1 MEVQILKK
9 QISVEDYMNLREI
22 VGWGNPDN
30 IEAIER
36 GLKNTLYSICIEVE
50 EQTIGYGRIVGDGGF
65 TFYIQD
71 IIVLPSYQRLG
82 LGNKIMAELMEYI
95 TSTYPPGSSV
105 RLMSAKGKEDFYKK
119 FGFVERP
126 NEGYGAG
133 MIQYLTKP

>member
-1 MEVQILKK
+1 MEVNILKK

-22 VGWGNPDN
+22 VGWGNPEN
-30 IEAIER
+30 IEAIEL

-82 LGNKIMAELMEYI
+82 LGNTIMTELMEYI

-105 RLMSAKGKEDFYKK
+105 GLMSAKGKEDFYKR

-126 NEGYGAG
+126 NESYGAG
-133 MIQYLTKP
+133 MIQYLMKP

>member
-1 MEVQILKK
+1 MEVNILKR

-22 VGWGNPDN
+22 VGWGNPEN
-30 IEAIER
+30 IEAIEL

-95 TSTYPPGSSV
+95 TSTYSPGSSV
-105 RLMSAKGKEDFYKK
+105 GLMSAKGKEGFYKK

>member
-105 RLMSAKGKEDFYKK
+105 GLMSAKGKEGFYKK

>member
-105 RLMSAKGKEDFYKK
+105 GLMSAKGKEDFYKK
-119 FGFVERP
+119 FGFMERP
-126 NEGYGAG
+126 NESYGAG
-133 MIQYLTKP
+133 MIQYLKKP

>member
-22 VGWGNPDN
+22 VGWGNPEN

-36 GLKNTLYSICIEVE
+36 GLKNTLYSICLEVE
-50 EQTIGYGRIVGDGGF
+50 EQIIGYGRIVGDGGF

-82 LGNKIMAELMEYI
+82 LGNKIMTELMEYF

-105 RLMSAKGKEDFYKK
+105 GLMSAKGKEGFYKK